1 MKRKAFLR
9 DGDKFEVLEESEF
22 EAETALQEALKRNP
36 EVIPVADLDLSNLV
50 VVGRETGVAPGAI
63 DLLLVDANGRVI
75 IVETKLSRDPGLRR
89 QAVAQL
95 LDYGAGL
102 WQTAPGLNEFEEL
115 VLRYWRSER
124 CEDQRVKHAGSLR
137 EGLEGTFKE
146 LCGDDWEYELF
157 ESRLDQNLAAGHH
170 VLIVVATGLM
180 DSISRRLLEY
190 ANTCLGLPLYGVAI
204 DVFKADTRELI
215 IPRGVRYTP
224 QAHARKAPTRAWDLN
239 TFLAGCTKVAAPFF
253 RRMHNDAEQRHMV
266 ISKYTAGLTV
276 RVPLERPV
284 TVMYGQ
290 DSDRFLVNSR
300 PWSDDE
306 EARSRIRERL
316 RGIAPPIAPLSPK
329 DDFTDVLQVTQQ
341 TLDQAHEALEFI
353 WEEVDKLIARDRD
366 RGQNAG

>member
-1 MKRKAFLR
+1 MKRKAFMR

-63 DLLLVDANGRVI
+63 DLLLVDGDGRVI
-75 IVETKLSRDPGLRR
+75 ILETKLARNPELRR

-102 WQTAPGLNEFEEL
+102 WQTAPGLKEFEEL
-115 VLRYWRSER
+115 VLGYWRSDQ
-124 CEDQRVKHAGSLR
+124 CEDQRVKHAGALR
-137 EGLEGTFKE
+137 EGLEGIFKE
-146 LCGDDWEYELF
+146 LCGDDWDYELF
-157 ESRLDQNLAAGHH
+157 EARLDQNLAAGHH

-224 QAHARKAPTRAWDLN
+224 QSHPRKAPTRAWDPN
-239 TFLAGCTKVAAPFF
+239 TFFAGCTEVAASFF
-253 RRMHNDAEQRHMV
+253 RRIHDEAEGRGM
-266 ISKYTAGLTV
+266 IIPKDRTGLTV
-276 RVPLERPV
+276 RLPLEKPV
-284 TVMYGQ
+284 TVMLGQ
-290 DSDRFLVNSR
+290 HSDQFLVNTR

-306 EARSRIRERL
+306 EGRARIRERL
-316 RGIAPPIAPLSPK
+316 RAIAPFSTK
-329 DDFTDVLQVTQQ
+329 DEYTDVLQVAEQ
-341 TLDQAHEALEFI
+341 TLNQAHEALEFI
-353 WEEVDKLIARDRD
+353 WEEVDKLTAGDRD
-366 RGQNAG
+366 SGRRAG